1 MDRNPKCIT
10 AWCIIVLV
18 SLFTRTESRLVHQKS
33 SSQGGLYSSSVAQ
46 SRVPLLGEKR
56 QSTEPLPRPD
66 PVVVHCQPDTME
78 VVVQADLFNSGLLVD
93 ARHLRLGS
101 DPPAEG
107 SACRAA
113 QSADSRFTLRSR
125 LMDCGIQLSVNIL
138 SLSN

>member
-1 MDRNPKCIT
+1 MDRNPQCMT

-18 SLFTRTESRLVHQKS
+18 SLCTHTESRLVHQKS
-33 SSQGGLYSSSVAQ
+33 SSQGGLSSSSMTH
-46 SRVPLLGEKR
+46 SRVPLLGKQR
-56 QSTEPLPRPD
+56 QSAEPPPRPH

-78 VVVQADLFNSGLLVD
+78 VMVQADLFDSGLKVD

-113 QSADSRFTLRSR
+113 QSAEAQYTIRSH

-138 SLSN
+138 TLSN